1 MKSNKNIVLLGMMGA
16 GKSTIGYLLSNK
28 INSDFYDIDKI
39 IEEEEGLKITE
50 IFENKGE
57 NYFRNIEEKICLKI
71 LKFNKKIISLG
82 GGSFLNNKIREEIQ
96 NNHVS
101 FWLNWNTS
109 TIIRRIK
116 KNKNRPI
123 LKGMSENEINKLI
136 IKRKKI
142 YEKAHLKINCEN
154 LSKNEIINKIIK
166 LYEGK

>member
-1 MKSNKNIVLLGMMGA
+1 MKSNKNIVLLGMMGS

-57 NYFRNIEEKICLKI
+57 NYFRKIEEKICLKI

-123 LKGMSENEINKLI
+123 LKGMSEKEINKLI

>member
-1 MKSNKNIVLLGMMGA
+1 MKSNKNIVLLGMMGS

-57 NYFRNIEEKICLKI
+57 NYFRKIEEKICLKI

-136 IKRKKI
+136 MKRKKI

-154 LSKNEIINKIIK
+154 LSKNEITNKIIK

>member
-1 MKSNKNIVLLGMMGA
+1 MMGV
-16 GKSTIGYLLSNK
+16 GKSTVGKELSKKLGYKFIDMDNLIEKKENMTITK
-28 INSDFYDIDKI
+28 IFRV
-39 IEEEEGLKITE
+39 
-50 IFENKGE
+50 KGE
-57 NYFRNIEEKICLKI
+57 NYFRKIEEKICLKI
-71 LKFNKKIISLG
+71 LKFNNKIISLG

-123 LKGMSENEINKLI
+123 LKGMSENEIHKLI

-154 LSKNEIINKIIK
+154 LNKNEIINKIIK

>member
-39 IEEEEGLKITE
+39 IEEEEGLKITK

-57 NYFRNIEEKICLKI
+57 NYFRKIEEKICLKI
-71 LKFNKKIISLG
+71 LKFNKIIISLG

-154 LSKNEIINKIIK
+154 LSKNEIINKIIE

>member
-1 MKSNKNIVLLGMMGA
+1 MKSDKNIVLLGMMGS

-57 NYFRNIEEKICLKI
+57 NYFRKIEEKICLKI